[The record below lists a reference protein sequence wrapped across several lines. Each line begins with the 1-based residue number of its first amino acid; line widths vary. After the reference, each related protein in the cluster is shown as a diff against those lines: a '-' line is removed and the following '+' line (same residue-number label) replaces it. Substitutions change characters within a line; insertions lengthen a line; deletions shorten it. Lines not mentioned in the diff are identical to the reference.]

1 LRRLRIAGAAAQ
13 LSLHLPAGDE
23 EPGGELLWAGLPDA
37 AQAQLLVLCAQLI
50 ARTMMIEEVEQSSE

>member
-1 LRRLRIAGAAAQ
+1 
-13 LSLHLPAGDE
+13 LPAGDE
-23 EPGGELLWAGLPDA
+23 EPGGALLWAGLPDA